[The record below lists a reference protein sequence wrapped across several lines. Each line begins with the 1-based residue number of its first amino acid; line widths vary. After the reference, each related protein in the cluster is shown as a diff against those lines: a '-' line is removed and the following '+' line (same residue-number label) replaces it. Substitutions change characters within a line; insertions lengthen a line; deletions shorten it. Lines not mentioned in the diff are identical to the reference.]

1 MSPPANQVL
10 TEREAQF
17 MQVLWDRGAA
27 TAEQVRLA
35 LPRKLHDSTVRTVLR
50 VLERKG
56 QVRHR
61 KQGRT
66 YVYRAVRGRGHA
78 ERSAVRSLLER
89 FFGGSAEALM
99 LRLIEDEHLT
109 PKQLDELRN
118 RPSKRRGLS
127 RAGGST

>member
-17 MQVLWDRGAA
+17 MQVLWDRGAV

-61 KQGRT
+61 KRGRT
-66 YVYRAVRGRGHA
+66 YVYRPVRARSHA

-118 RPSKRRGLS
+118 RPSKRRGRS

>member
-1 MSPPANQVL
+1 MSPPPNQVL

-35 LPRKLHDSTVRTVLR
+35 LPQKLHDSTVRTVLR

-61 KQGRT
+61 QRGRT
-66 YVYRAVRGRGHA
+66 YVYRPVRARSHA

-118 RPSKRRGLS
+118 RPSKRRGRS

>member
-1 MSPPANQVL
+1 MSPPADQVL

-35 LPRKLHDSTVRTVLR
+35 LPHTLHDSTVRTVLR

-61 KQGRT
+61 QRGRT
-66 YVYRAVRGRGHA
+66 YVYRPVRGRGHA

-109 PKQLDELRN
+109 PQQLDELRN
-118 RPSKRRGLS
+118 RPSKRRGRS